1 MDKISIIVPVYNVDR
16 YLKRCVDS
24 LLKQTYENI
33 EIILVNDCSPDNSA
47 QIISEYEM
55 SDSRV
60 KGITQPQNM
69 GVSAARNRGLEEASG
84 EWIAFCDGDDWYLTE
99 FCEEMLNS
107 AKENGSDFVICDYQL
122 VSDNGPSVT
131 ANTLAPIK
139 NNLSR
144 ENLIACGPI
153 YSCTHLVKKELFQK
167 SGVKYPL
174 GIGHSEELPV
184 FPVLAKYAEKA
195 SIVDKPLYCYY
206 QRSNEVSASNS
217 VADYEDQLLGSISKM
232 EVALG
237 ENYKPEI
244 LFHVTYNLF
253 YGEILRMCK
262 RGESKKKI
270 SERIK
275 KYEMQYPLYHKS
287 PYYKN
292 FGLAKRIFLFCERH
306 RFYLFMRLIAKLHS
320 LLIH

>member
-1 MDKISIIVPVYNVDR
+1 MDKISIIVPVYNVDK

-84 EWIAFCDGDDWYLTE
+84 EWIAFCDGDDWYLPE
-99 FCEEMLNS
+99 FCEEMLKS
-107 AKENGSDFVICDYQL
+107 AEENGSDFVICNYQL
-122 VSDNGPSVT
+122 VSDSGPVISVDLLT
-131 ANTLAPIK
+131 PIK
-139 NNLSR
+139 NDLS
-144 ENLIACGPI
+144 NKKVIACGPI
-153 YSCTHLVKKELFQK
+153 YSPVHLIKKQLFDK
-167 SGVKYPL
+167 SNVRYPE

-184 FPVLAKYAEKA
+184 IPVLAKYSQKI
-195 SIVDKPLYCYY
+195 SIVDKALYCYY
-206 QRSNEVSASNS
+206 QRSGEVSASNS
-217 VADYEDQLLGSISKM
+217 TADYEDQLLVSISKM
-232 EVALG
+232 KEALG

-244 LFHVTYNLF
+244 LFHITYNLF

-262 RGESKKKI
+262 RGESKNHV

-275 KYEMQYPLYHKS
+275 KYEMQYPLYYKS

-292 FGLAKRIFLFCERH
+292 FGLAKRVFLFCERH
-306 RFYLFMRLIAKLHS
+306 RIYFLMKFITKIHT

>member
-1 MDKISIIVPVYNVDR
+1 MDKISIIVPVYNVDK

-84 EWIAFCDGDDWYLTE
+84 EWIAFCDGDDWYLPE

-139 NNLSR
+139 KNLS
-144 ENLIACGPI
+144 
-153 YSCTHLVKKELFQK
+153 T
-167 SGVKYPL
+167 
-174 GIGHSEELPV
+174 
-184 FPVLAKYAEKA
+184 
-195 SIVDKPLYCYY
+195 
-206 QRSNEVSASNS
+206 
-217 VADYEDQLLGSISKM
+217 
-232 EVALG
+232 
-237 ENYKPEI
+237 
-244 LFHVTYNLF
+244 
-253 YGEILRMCK
+253 
-262 RGESKKKI
+262 
-270 SERIK
+270 
-275 KYEMQYPLYHKS
+275 
-287 PYYKN
+287 
-292 FGLAKRIFLFCERH
+292 LFCK
-306 RFYLFMRLIAKLHS
+306 FF
-320 LLIH
+320 